1 MTHVGALD
9 IDIDAVRTKYTE
21 AIDAYRDAARELD
34 AGQPVVAASAFGAG
48 FAQEG
53 QRIVDALEALHAT
66 SQRFLAARGEN
77 WGQVLSL
84 SDATVAADQLSSE
97 YLASIAGGVDNA

>member
-21 AIDAYRDAARELD
+21 AIDAYRSAAHELD
-34 AGQPVVAASAFGAG
+34 AGRPVVAGSAFGAG
-48 FAQEG
+48 FAEEG

-84 SDATVAADQLSSE
+84 SDATVAADQLSSD

>member
-21 AIDAYRDAARELD
+21 AIDAYRSAAHELD
-34 AGQPVVAASAFGAG
+34 AGRPVVAGSAFGAG
-48 FAQEG
+48 FAEEG

-66 SQRFLAARGEN
+66 SQRFLAARGET
-77 WGQVLSL
+77 WGQVLLL
-84 SDATVAADQLSSE
+84 SDATVAADQLSSD

>member
-21 AIDAYRDAARELD
+21 AIDAYRYAARELD
-34 AGQPVVAASAFGAG
+34 AGRPVVTASAFGAG
-48 FAQEG
+48 FAREG
-53 QRIVDALEALHAT
+53 QRIVDALEALHST

-77 WGQVLSL
+77 WEQVLLL

-97 YLASIAGGVDNA
+97 FLESIAGGVDNA

>member
-21 AIDAYRDAARELD
+21 AIDAYRSAAHELD
-34 AGQPVVAASAFGAG
+34 AGRPVVAGSAFGAG
-48 FAQEG
+48 FAEEG

-66 SQRFLAARGEN
+66 SQRFLAARGET

>member
-21 AIDAYRDAARELD
+21 AIDAYRSAAHELD
-34 AGQPVVAASAFGAG
+34 AERPVVAASAFGAG
-48 FAQEG
+48 FAREG

-66 SQRFLAARGEN
+66 SQRFLAAREET

>member
-21 AIDAYRDAARELD
+21 AIDAYRDAAHELD
-34 AGQPVVAASAFGAG
+34 AGRPAVAASSFGAG
-48 FAQEG
+48 FAREG
-53 QRIVDALEALHAT
+53 QRIVDALDALHST